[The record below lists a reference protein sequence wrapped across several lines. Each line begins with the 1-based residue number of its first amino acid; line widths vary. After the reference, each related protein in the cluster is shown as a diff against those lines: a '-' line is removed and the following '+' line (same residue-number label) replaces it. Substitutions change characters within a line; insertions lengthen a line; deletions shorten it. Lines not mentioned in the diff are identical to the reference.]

1 MLIFEKTPQSYD
13 VVSCRGEGKEYIII
27 LLIINLSLYP
37 LSFVRGGYVYPW
49 NGSTRHLGDNS
60 RYWATTAYPNA
71 SDAYYQYFNSANV
84 YPSNSN
90 YRARGFSVRCLA
102 R

>member
-49 NGSTRHLGDNS
+49 YGSTRDLGIHGL
-60 RYWATTAYPNA
+60 YWSSTAYPTA
-71 SDAYYQYFNSANV
+71 STAYGQHFNSANV
-84 YPSNSN
+84 FPSTNT
-90 YRARGFSVRCLA
+90 YRAYGFSVRFVM
-102 R
+102 